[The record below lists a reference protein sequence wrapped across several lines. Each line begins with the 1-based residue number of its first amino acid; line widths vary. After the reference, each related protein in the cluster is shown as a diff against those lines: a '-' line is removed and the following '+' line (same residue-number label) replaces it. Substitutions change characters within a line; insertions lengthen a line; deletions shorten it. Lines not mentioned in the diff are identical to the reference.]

1 MYFLFTG
8 ELFLPLSLHCNQIQ
22 IAKLSWP
29 CSDPNKTK
37 PNVSGSPKCHHYVDW
52 MNESG
57 EIMLI
62 RKLIQSMREII
73 NSMVFCN
80 VLNKAY
86 VKKKNHNSFY
96 SYLILYIQ
104 CTIFFGMKNVTRS
117 HNAAVLNFIST

>member
-8 ELFLPLSLHCNQIQ
+8 ELFLPLTLHCNQIQ

-52 MNESG
+52 MNVSG
-57 EIMLI
+57 EILLI
-62 RKLIQSMREII
+62 RKLIQLMREII

-86 VKKKNHNSFY
+86 VKKKKSQFILFIFDIIY
-96 SYLILYIQ
+96 SMYHLFWNDKRYPI
-104 CTIFFGMKNVTRS
+104 T
-117 HNAAVLNFIST
+117 